1 MPISIA
7 EVNPTD
13 NNAIIVGWGVTVLV
27 NNRRVN
33 AQTIKMTINSDF
45 VFQDVSVP
53 SSKLRTAAVNLSA
66 DCSTANNIK
75 KYLETL
81 FRPNI
86 KRTVKRVCLI
96 IRTKIN
102 IDFEPV
108 EQI

>member
-66 DCSTANNIK
+66 DCSTANNIRG
-75 KYLETL
+75 ETL

>member
-33 AQTIKMTINSDF
+33 AQTIKMTINF
-45 VFQDVSVP
+45 YFRLQDGSVP

-66 DCSTANNIK
+66 DCSTANNFDSKTMICAGSS
-75 KYLETL
+75 KYDFFL
-81 FRPNI
+81 
-86 KRTVKRVCLI
+86 
-96 IRTKIN
+96 KI
-102 IDFEPV
+102 FH
-108 EQI
+108 